1 MSSDFISNND
11 FCFTC
16 KKAKFKYRCPKCGY
30 RSCSLVC
37 YKEHKNITGCSGNSD
52 LTSNFVSYKTKD
64 QLSSKDVQRDYNLL
78 LRISRKVELG
88 KQEARCSKLLNRNSK
103 HLNDRKK
110 RQRSLF
116 RPFSYY
122 ANKSG
127 VHIIE
132 LPEGMLRK
140 RLNRSYYDAKRNLCC
155 WTIEWVIIN
164 SRLDK
169 IYSVLSHGNYED
181 DSLTKLLPNDIYVKL
196 QEKFAAHTLPPGPT
210 ADIRSLTSRSD
221 NGSLAPSLGEER
233 EDIQEELRKLHIY
246 YFLRSESTSDVFIS
260 LREDMSIRTTL
271 KDQSVIEFPT
281 IYLSMEP
288 IIQDRII
295 VEQLIERD
303 SDMNKV
309 RISIG
314 EATSSDDEPPEE
326 TSIKHQLG
334 N

>member
-1 MSSDFISNND
+1 M
-11 FCFTC
+11 T
-16 KKAKFKYRCPKCGY
+16 R
-30 RSCSLVC
+30 
-37 YKEHKNITGCSGNSD
+37 CSGNSD
-52 LTSNFVSYKTKD
+52 LTSNFVSYKTKE

-88 KQEARCSKLLNRNSK
+88 KQEARSTKLLNRNSK

-110 RQRSLF
+110 RQRSFLQA
-116 RPFSYY
+116 FSYY

-140 RLNRSYYDAKRNLCC
+140 RLNRSYYDAKRNICC

-169 IYSVLSHGNYED
+169 MHTVLSHDNHEG
-181 DSLTKLLPNDIYVKL
+181 DSLAKLLPNDIHVKM
-196 QEKFAAHTLPPGPT
+196 QEKFAAHSLPPGPRT
-210 ADIRSLTSRSD
+210 EIRSLIPRSD
-221 NGSLAPSLGEER
+221 NGSLASSLGEEG
-233 EDIQEELRKLHIY
+233 EEIQDKARKLNLH
-246 YFLRSESTSDVFIS
+246 YFLRSEVTSDVFIS
-260 LREDMSIRTTL
+260 LREDMSIKSIL

-288 IIQDRII
+288 IIQDKIV
-295 VEQLIERD
+295 VEQLIERN
-303 SDMNKV
+303 SNINKV
-309 RISIG
+309 RIPMG

-326 TSIKHQLG
+326 TSIKHQLE